1 MLHPEVKGGFVP
13 LIKDWKDLMSE
24 VSEKQSLCG
33 SLKDS
38 RFFGPFK
45 DQVDKFEE
53 KLALLDELLLCM
65 NKVQR
70 KWVYL
75 EPIFGRG
82 SLPREKERFD
92 KMNNQYRQIMKNV
105 GSQKKVNYLCNLTT
119 CLAVS
124 LFLGRVAFQC
134 SGSTLLLKCTFS
146 ISCYLL
152 PHSKAYSRPSM
163 ATQEIPRVS
172 LGMR

>member
-1 MLHPEVKGGFVP
+1 MP

-92 KMNNQYRQIMKNV
+92 KVNNQYRQIMKNV
-105 GSQKKVNYLCNLTT
+105 GSQKKVNYLCPSDPANLSDFLH
-119 CLAVS
+119 CWEVVS
-124 LFLGRVAFQC
+124 FGHPSRYSKYSMQFQ
-134 SGSTLLLKCTFS
+134 
-146 ISCYLL
+146 
-152 PHSKAYSRPSM
+152 
-163 ATQEIPRVS
+163 Q
-172 LGMR
+172 

>member
-92 KMNNQYRQIMKNV
+92 KVNNQYPPDHEECWIAEESELLVQLDNLL
-105 GSQKKVNYLCNLTT
+105 GSFIVSGKG
-119 CLAVS
+119 CLPVFGVHTS
-124 LFLGRVAFQC
+124 FEMYFFY
-134 SGSTLLLKCTFS
+134 LLLSF
-146 ISCYLL
+146 
-152 PHSKAYSRPSM
+152 
-163 ATQEIPRVS
+163 ATQ
-172 LGMR
+172 

>member
-1 MLHPEVKGGFVP
+1 MHGARPPYPCKTPSLSLLGKYNQPAGKVKGGFVP

-92 KMNNQYRQIMKNV
+92 KVNNQYRQIMKNV
-105 GSQKKVNYLCNLTT
+105 GSQKKVNYLC
-119 CLAVS
+119 S
-124 LFLGRVAFQC
+124 L
-134 SGSTLLLKCTFS
+134 TLLFFYWDVFFLLKMT
-146 ISCYLL
+146 LL
-152 PHSKAYSRPSM
+152 FW
-163 ATQEIPRVS
+163 
-172 LGMR
+172 